1 MINDMRLFL
10 TALSLLCL
18 TFPVFAQTDTI
29 PFPPLGLGEW
39 QQHLPWQRA
48 TYVTQSSKK
57 TYYATEWAVVEIDKV
72 DRTPRFITKVEGL
85 SDVGIGLIRYNAAAD
100 VLVIAYSN
108 SNIDLYHPGDQT
120 VTNLPFIKKNINLV
134 GDKKIYDI
142 AFNGADAYLACG
154 FGVLKLNLTKAE
166 AVYTTFIETPVLSF
180 GIYRDYLYAGST
192 EGVFRLLVNDINPA
206 DFGRWE
212 ALGADKGFPQG
223 SHVNAM
229 TVKNDRLY
237 LGIEK
242 QFYAFDGTNATLIA
256 SHPER
261 EVVYLTSEG
270 PGVLIG
276 WRKEFQGAIEYLEP
290 NGTRYEISG
299 PCEAT
304 IPEYAVED
312 GVKKFWIADFN
323 DRFRYFDLA
332 TNQCEFFTYNSP
344 FNHKSSEITIGPD
357 GTTYVAT
364 PGPNSGLSALYYQD
378 GLYVYKDQQ
387 WKLWNK
393 NTIPALVDSEF
404 SWVDL
409 WKVAAHPTKDQ
420 VFVGSWVGGL
430 LDFTA
435 GAFTKK
441 YTQNN
446 SILKNAGASGTTRT
460 AIGGLAFD
468 GSQNLWISNYGAGAP
483 IAVLKA
489 DGTLRN
495 FSASPAQNLLQVA
508 VDQNGYKW
516 FVVAF
521 NGGVMVYDSGKDLD
535 SPADDR
541 YKIFT
546 TSNSVLPTN
555 TVNCVSVDLE
565 GDVWV
570 GTQQGVVSFE
580 CGSNVFESTCLG
592 RRRIVT
598 VDGFN
603 GYLLETEDVKTI
615 AVDGANRKW
624 FGTSNG
630 VFVESPDALTQ
641 VANFTST
648 NSPLFDNNI
657 TDIAING
664 KTGEAWIGTEKGLI
678 SVRGEAT
685 VGGKINSK
693 MPYAY
698 PNPVR
703 PDYDGPIAI
712 YGLAKDANVKIT
724 DITGNLVYEGKAL
737 GGQAIWNGKDYLGRR
752 AATGVYLIFATSS
765 VSFDTPDAV
774 IAKVVIIN

>member
-1 MINDMRLFL
+1 
-10 TALSLLCL
+10 
-18 TFPVFAQTDTI
+18 
-29 PFPPLGLGEW
+29 
-39 QQHLPWQRA
+39 
-48 TYVTQSSKK
+48 
-57 TYYATEWAVVEIDKV
+57 
-72 DRTPRFITKVEGL
+72 
-85 SDVGIGLIRYNAAAD
+85 
-100 VLVIAYSN
+100 
-108 SNIDLYHPGDQT
+108 
-120 VTNLPFIKKNINLV
+120 
-134 GDKKIYDI
+134 
-142 AFNGADAYLACG
+142 
-154 FGVLKLNLTKAE
+154 
-166 AVYTTFIETPVLSF
+166 
-180 GIYRDYLYAGST
+180 
-192 EGVFRLLVNDINPA
+192 
-206 DFGRWE
+206 FGRWE
-212 ALGADKGFPQG
+212 TLGADKGFPQG

-242 QFYAFDGTNATLIA
+242 QFYAFDGANTTLIA

-276 WRKEFQGAIEYLEP
+276 RRKEFQGAIEYLEP

-299 PCEAT
+299 PCQAT

-312 GVKKFWIADFN
+312 GVKKFWIADLD
-323 DRFRYFDLA
+323 DRFRYFDLS
-332 TNQCEFFTYNSP
+332 TNQCDFFTYNSP
-344 FNHKSSEITIGPD
+344 LNHKSAEITIGPD

-364 PGPNSGLSALYYQD
+364 PGPNSGLSPIYYRD

-387 WKLWNK
+387 WELWNQ
-393 NTIPALVDSEF
+393 NTFPDLVDSEF
-404 SWVDL
+404 SYVDL

-420 VFVGSWVGGL
+420 VFIGSWVGGL

-435 GAFTKK
+435 GAYTKK

-468 GSQNLWISNYGAGAP
+468 ASQNLWISNFGAGAP

-495 FSASPAQNLLQVA
+495 FSASPAQNLLQVT

-535 SPADDR
+535 SPTDDR

-580 CGSNVFESTCLG
+580 CGSNVFESTCQG

-641 VANFTST
+641 VANYTST
-648 NSPLFDNNI
+648 NSPLFDNTI
-657 TDIAING
+657 TDIAINN
-664 KTGEAWIGTEKGLI
+664 KTGEVWIGTEKGLI
-678 SVRGEAT
+678 SLRGEAT
-685 VGGKINSK
+685 AGGNVNSNA
-693 MPYAY
+693 PYAY

-712 YGLAKDANVKIT
+712 YGLARDANVKIT
-724 DITGNLVYEGKAL
+724 DIAGNLVYEGKAL
-737 GGQAIWNGKDYLGRR
+737 GGQAIWDGRDYLGRR
-752 AATGVYLIFATSS
+752 AATGVYLIFATSN
-765 VSFDTPDAV
+765 VSFDTPDA
-774 IAKVVIIN
+774 IITKLVIIN